1 MAKLERLAGATSELW
16 DIFIQNATL
25 STGAGLAG
33 LTTASAGLTWSYH
46 RNTATQ
52 SVAVTLAAMSLG
64 TFTSGG
70 FREINSVSM
79 TGMYQICPPNLALAA
94 GASNVSMLLQGA
106 ANMVP
111 VPIEVQL
118 MGSNPDVALSTESI
132 ATQVWTT
139 VSSRTVTVATMS
151 ANTITNA
158 VIATDAIGSNQLS
171 SGAIAEIAGNV
182 WSTTAT
188 RALSVPLSTESIAT
202 MVWTTSAARTVN
214 VNSMSVGALAQFF
227 TTDSGQT
234 YAGAVAGSVAKE
246 IADNAGGSSLS
257 NEGIAT
263 AVWTTTSARTV
274 TVATVSTNAITQD
287 GLSAGAIAEIA
298 GNVWSTTATRALS
311 VPLST
316 ESIATQVWTTSSS
329 RTVTVSTFSANAVT
343 SASIAPDALTAT
355 GAHSS
360 LIAEIAGNVWATN
373 ATKTIASVSSLTTE
387 SIATQVWTT
396 TSPKNVTA
404 SAVTDKTGYSLA
416 TAPPTANEVAAA
428 VLDTT
433 SSIETNIDLRA
444 AIRLILA
451 SQAGNVVPSGSTA
464 QIYNAGNSKVRITAT
479 VASTGQRTVTATD
492 TT

>member
-1 MAKLERLAGATSELW
+1 
-16 DIFIQNATL
+16 
-25 STGAGLAG
+25 
-33 LTTASAGLTWSYH
+33 
-46 RNTATQ
+46 
-52 SVAVTLAAMSLG
+52 
-64 TFTSGG
+64 
-70 FREINSVSM
+70 
-79 TGMYQICPPNLALAA
+79 
-94 GASNVSMLLQGA
+94 
-106 ANMVP
+106 
-111 VPIEVQL
+111 
-118 MGSNPDVALSTESI
+118 
-132 ATQVWTT
+132 
-139 VSSRTVTVATMS
+139 
-151 ANTITNA
+151 
-158 VIATDAIGSNQLS
+158 
-171 SGAIAEIAGNV
+171 
-182 WSTTAT
+182 
-188 RALSVPLSTESIAT
+188 
-202 MVWTTSAARTVN
+202 
-214 VNSMSVGALAQFF
+214 LAQFF
-227 TTDSGQT
+227 TTNSGT
-234 YAGAVAGSVAKE
+234 NFAGAVAGSVVKE
-246 IADNAGGSSLS
+246 IADNAGGASLS
-257 NEGIAT
+257 NESIAT
-263 AVWTTTSARTV
+263 MVWTTTSARTV
-274 TVATVSTNAITQD
+274 TVSTVSTDAITQD

-316 ESIATQVWTTSSS
+316 ESIATQVWTTSSA